1 MRSRLLLVQH
11 HQPGDEV
18 MSQPAWSSED
28 STSFREFLRRVPRER
43 IIEFMRSVC
52 PAVVDAE
59 TVLKNGAEAVA
70 RVAAM
75 RAGWD
80 AYEQQ
85 LFSLADVT
93 RRETPVAEYRDMT

>member
-1 MRSRLLLVQH
+1 
-11 HQPGDEV
+11 

-28 STSFREFLRRVPRER
+28 ATSFREFLRRVPRER
-43 IIEFMRSVC
+43 IIDFMRSAC

-59 TVLKNGAEAVA
+59 TVLKNNAEAVA
-70 RVAAM
+70 LVAAM

-93 RRETPVAEYRDMT
+93 RREIPVAEYKDMT

>member
-1 MRSRLLLVQH
+1 
-11 HQPGDEV
+11 
-18 MSQPAWSSED
+18 MSQPAWSLED
-28 STSFREFLRRVPRER
+28 STSFREFLRRVPREK
-43 IIEFMRSVC
+43 IVEFMRSVC

-70 RVAAM
+70 RIAAM

-93 RRETPVAEYRDMT
+93 RRESPVAEYRDMT